1 MMTTTFKLLAG
12 LLLLAVTFLAP
23 PAIVG
28 NVLAGITSLAL
39 LGTMTTSAA
48 ALAAVMPME
57 RPAAVVQV
65 VAMQDPMRV
74 FELDRGAGVVVFKTV
89 DGKLTSRF
97 YRAAA

>member
-1 MMTTTFKLLAG
+1 MNTAFKLFAG
-12 LLLLAVTFLAP
+12 LLLLAVTVLAP
-23 PAIVG
+23 PALAG

-39 LGTMTTSAA
+39 LGTVTTSGPT
-48 ALAAVMPME
+48 LAAVMPME
-57 RPAAVVQV
+57 RPAVVV
-65 VAMQDPMRV
+65 RAVAMQDPVRV

>member
-1 MMTTTFKLLAG
+1 MTTTFKLFAG
-12 LLLLAVTFLAP
+12 FLLLAATFLAP

-39 LGTMTTSAA
+39 LGTMTTSAP

-57 RPAAVVQV
+57 PPAVVQV
-65 VAMQDPMRV
+65 VAMQDPLRI
-74 FELDRGAGVVVFKTV
+74 FELDRGAGVVVFKTI